1 MKNNLS
7 VCFQTILKFRKII
20 EKGQSTGPFMDYCS
34 YGLLMNYESIFI
46 IFNDSKKNYNDGVF
60 QKGQKV
66 VSYDVKKKKNAVV
79 AYEKVSIKD
88 GSSERKVLIEND
100 EMPSGVLP
108 SGIAFRFVIN
118 SSNTFLNSYFI
129 KEKHLLSYFGYSII
143 D

>member
-1 MKNNLS
+1 
-7 VCFQTILKFRKII
+7 
-20 EKGQSTGPFMDYCS
+20 MDYCS

-46 IFNDSKKNYNDGVF
+46 IFNDSKKNYNNGVF
-60 QKGQKV
+60 QKEQKV

-88 GSSERKVLIEND
+88 GSSERNVLIENN
-100 EMPSGVLP
+100 EMPLGGLT

-129 KEKHLLSYFGYSII
+129 SGLRKTVPVII
-143 D
+143 ELN